1 MSVHGSAVLVHGS
14 WGNPGDW
21 RWVRQNLEGAGV
33 HVQAPDLP
41 SHRSAEAGLEED
53 AEEVRQAIGNC
64 PAPVVV
70 VGWSYG
76 GDVISVAAT
85 GGRSVIRLLYI
96 AAVPSLPDGAP
107 ADLSWLEN
115 DPHILAGDG
124 THVLDNEW
132 WLNEEAGTTFTEEV
146 LQHLRQH
153 PRRPMSL
160 RVVSASK
167 VTTTPPWETIPT
179 TVLLGRNDD
188 LVPAEER
195 ERAKQFTDDV
205 RLLETDHFIIL
216 RQPEL
221 VSKVILDALQ
231 EN

>member
-1 MSVHGSAVLVHGS
+1 MSVQGSAVLVHGS
-14 WGNPGDW
+14 WGNPEDW
-21 RWVRQNLEGAGV
+21 RWVRQHLESDGV

-41 SHRSAEAGLEED
+41 SHRSADAGLEED
-53 AEEVRQAIGNC
+53 AEEVRQAISSC

-85 GGRSVIRLLYI
+85 GGTSVTRLLYI
-96 AAVPSLPDGAP
+96 AAIPSLPDGAP
-107 ADLSWLEN
+107 ADLSWMED
-115 DPHILAGDG
+115 DPHILVGDG
-124 THVLDNEW
+124 THVLDDEW

-153 PRRPMSL
+153 RRRPMSL
-160 RVVSASK
+160 RTESPSK
-167 VTTTPPWETIPT
+167 VTTAPPWETIPT
-179 TVLLGRNDD
+179 TVLLGIDDD

-195 ERAKQFTDDV
+195 ERAKQCTDDV
-205 RLLETDHFIIL
+205 RLLETDHFIIV

-221 VSKVILDALQ
+221 VSKVIIDALQ
-231 EN
+231 ES